1 MTRDLTTFPI
11 SQNARFKLLSS
22 GFFIKEDL
30 IGFTPNELAKET
42 GLTVQESLD
51 VLDIVFPASSNL
63 ESDILSCSALD
74 ILQDEK
80 SRSSITTFCKS
91 FDSILNG
98 GIPPIKIT
106 ELCGCP
112 GAGKTQMCLQLCVS
126 VQIPKSLS
134 GIDGEAFFID
144 TEGSFVPQRLVQ
156 IANGCVNECKG
167 KSQDSDVKDFTV
179 DKVLKGIYYYHCK
192 SYTELIAQVNLL
204 HQFLEEHKK
213 IALIV
218 IDSIAFHFRY
228 GFDGS
233 YSLRARLLNG
243 IVQTLVKAANDH
255 KVAVVLTNQMT
266 TKIHED
272 GSSNLIPALGES
284 WGHACAI
291 RCILSWDEEKRQVH
305 LLKSPSM
312 AEGKAYYTITKDGI
326 RDVENAA

>member
-1 MTRDLTTFPI
+1 MQRDLTTFPL

-30 IGFTPNELAKET
+30 NGFKPNELATET
-42 GLTVQESLD
+42 GMTVQEALD
-51 VLDIVFPASSNL
+51 VLDTVFPASSKL
-63 ESDILSCSALD
+63 ESDLASCSALD
-74 ILQDEK
+74 VLKDEK
-80 SRSSITTFCKS
+80 SSSSITTFCKS
-91 FDSILNG
+91 LDSLLNG
-98 GIPPIKIT
+98 GIPPKKIT

-112 GAGKTQMCLQLCVS
+112 GAGKTQMCLQLCVN
-126 VQIPKSLS
+126 VQIPKSLG

-144 TEGSFVPQRLVQ
+144 TEGSFVSQRLVQ
-156 IANGCVNECKG
+156 IANSCIQECKG
-167 KSQDSDVKDFTV
+167 KSQDSDVNDFTIE
-179 DKVLKGIYYYHCK
+179 KVLKGIYYYHCK
-192 SYTELIAQVNLL
+192 TYTEVIAQVNLL

-213 IALIV
+213 VALIV

-243 IVQTLVKAANDH
+243 IVQTLVKVASDY

-284 WGHACAI
+284 WGHACSI
-291 RCILSWDEEKRQVH
+291 RCILSWDEEKRQAH
-305 LLKSPSM
+305 LFKSPSM
-312 AEGKAYYTITKDGI
+312 ADGKATYTITKNGI
-326 RDVENAA
+326 RDV